1 MTQIVDKCIKDMCD
15 ECHKNLDGPCAWLS
29 LGNEYCDEIMNIQQE
44 IDRLNSI
51 IRIKIDEN
59 YELKQRNDKAIEY
72 NQKIYD
78 TSTENERLLAK
89 INLDILRG
97 EDNEPK
103 ESN

>member
-51 IRIKIDEN
+51 IRIEIDEN
-59 YELKQRNDKAIEY
+59 YKLKQ
-72 NQKIYD
+72 
-78 TSTENERLLAK
+78 K
-89 INLDILRG
+89 INKALGYTDRRDIEWGSEEHDKITSILRG
-97 EDNEPK
+97 EDNE
-103 ESN
+103 